1 MKNKNQHKPGL
12 PAEVIAKEGYK
23 KTRLGWI
30 PEHWEVKKLK
40 NIAFIDRESLG
51 NGIPPDYEFTY
62 ISLSDIEFGKIVNNE
77 LPILTYSESPSRARR
92 IVHKGDILLSNV
104 RPNLMGYYIFK
115 DIIDNTIVST
125 GFSVI
130 TPKDHVSGE
139 YIYQSLY
146 SNIFQRQFHA
156 LIVGSNYP
164 AINSSD
170 IKNLIISLPEYSE
183 QQKIVQILTTWDKAI
198 EKTEHLIAKK
208 QERKKGLMQQLLT
221 GKGRFLEFVKSDKMH
236 DTKLGM
242 IPEDWDI
249 RKLKNIACIDKE
261 SLGNGISPDYKF
273 TYISLSDIDNGKIIS
288 NKLPVLN
295 YSNSPSRARRVVH
308 IGDIL
313 LANVRPNLLGYYIF
327 NKEVNN
333 TIVSTGFSV
342 ITPKEKISGDFI
354 YQYLYSSIFQRQ
366 LHGLIVGSNYPAIN
380 SYVVKSLK
388 IPLPDYF
395 EQQKIASV
403 LSTADNEIEYLQNQ
417 LEKLKE
423 QKKGLMQKLLTG
435 EVRVRL
441 N

>member
-1 MKNKNQHKPGL
+1 MKEQKISGQGFKK
-12 PAEVIAKEGYK
+12 AKF
-23 KTRLGWI
+23 GWI
-30 PEHWEVKKLK
+30 PKDWEIEKLSVFSEVKRGAGSQYLTYVNSSSDGIRLIRISDFLNDEPKYVLHTK
-40 NIAFIDRESLG
+40 DIDRFILAKNDLLIAG
-51 NGIPPDYEFTY
+51 TGATAGISFEVPD
-62 ISLSDIEFGKIVNNE
+62 
-77 LPILTYSESPSRARR
+77 
-92 IVHKGDILLSNV
+92 
-104 RPNLMGYYIFK
+104 
-115 DIIDNTIVST
+115 
-125 GFSVI
+125 
-130 TPKDHVSGE
+130 E
-139 YIYQSLY
+139 YIGLAFSYNVPRIRVNGEVNKKFILY
-146 SNIFQRQFHA
+146 CLKSTWVLKQQHA
-156 LIVGSNYP
+156 LFSGNAQP
-164 AINSSD
+164 FLDTNAIGGFK
-170 IKNLIISLPEYSE
+170 IPLPPLPE
-183 QQKIVQILTTWDKAI
+183 QQKIARILTTWDKAI

-221 GKGRFLEFVKSDKMH
+221 GKRRFLEFVKSDKMH

>member
-1 MKNKNQHKPGL
+1 MD
-12 PAEVIAKEGYK
+12 
-23 KTRLGWI
+23 KTLLKRSDYINSTIGWI
-30 PEHWEVKKLK
+30 PEQWEIQKLDEIGIFLKGKGISKSEILKEGFPCITYGEIYTEHDFIIKSFNSHIDEKSSKKSIKL
-40 NIAFIDRESLG
+40 N
-51 NGIPPDYEFTY
+51 Y
-62 ISLSDIEFGKIVNNE
+62 
-77 LPILTYSESPSRARR
+77 
-92 IVHKGDILLSNV
+92 GDILFAGSGETLEDIGKCV
-104 RPNLMGYYIFK
+104 AFVDKFK
-115 DIIDNTIVST
+115 AFAGGDIIILRQSHHIPEYLGYLLNQDFVNKQKYRF
-125 GFSVI
+125 GQGHSVV
-130 TPKDHVSGE
+130 H
-139 YIYQSLY
+139 IYSSSLR
-146 SNIFQRQFHA
+146 NIF
-156 LIVGSNYP
+156 
-164 AINSSD
+164 
-170 IKNLIISLPEYSE
+170 ISLPPIAE
-183 QQKIVQILTTWDKAI
+183 QQKIARILRTCDMAI
-198 EKTEHLIAKK
+198 ETTEKLITKK
-208 QERKKGLMQQLLT
+208 RERKKGLMQQLLT
-221 GKGRFLEFVKSDKMH
+221 GKRRFLEFVKSDKMH